1 MGIIKGQNLR
11 LTLGTKFVAFATDC
25 TVHVAA
31 NLEESST
38 KDSTGDFSEQEIT
51 GLSWDIS
58 TNALFAVNPSGSQTA
73 DLTGLYGDDALD
85 LLLAKGK
92 VDITFEQTTGSKN
105 RGTVSGGMKYTGQ
118 VIIND
123 VSINAT
129 NRQNAS
135 YSLSAQ
141 GVGPLTK
148 A

>member
-85 LLLAKGK
+85 LLLAKEK
-92 VDITFEQTTGSKN
+92 VNITFEQTTGSKN
-105 RGTVSGGMKYTGQ
+105 RDTVSGGMKYTGQ